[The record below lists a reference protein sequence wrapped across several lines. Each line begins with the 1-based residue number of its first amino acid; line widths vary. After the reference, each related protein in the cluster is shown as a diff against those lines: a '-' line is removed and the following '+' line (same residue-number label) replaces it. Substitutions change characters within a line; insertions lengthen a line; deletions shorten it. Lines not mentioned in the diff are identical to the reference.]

1 VSDLQPIR
9 KIVREAYAASESVF
23 RHFPDR
29 LLGED
34 LVRAYETR
42 VAATDVELT
51 PAAIRAVVRQ
61 LGGGEGRAQV
71 AVGTRA
77 LAGELGVAV
86 RTVQRWQKEG
96 GEARSVA
103 RSTPG
108 LRISVRGIANEVQ
121 RAANARAFRERVQ
134 EQGLDVGAC
143 RVMVL
148 VYNED
153 RARPRSIGNMHI
165 VGTSEG
171 LIDAL
176 DALEDGNTAA
186 AAEAFGN
193 AWLGTYG
200 IDVDAEVTDVVGA
213 FAFGV

>member
-1 VSDLQPIR
+1 VSD
-9 KIVREAYAASESVF
+9 
-23 RHFPDR
+23 
-29 LLGED
+29 LGED
-34 LVRAYETR
+34 LARAYEAR
-42 VAATDVELT
+42 VAAADVELT
-51 PAAIRAVVRQ
+51 PAAIRAVVRE

-71 AVGTRA
+71 AAGTRA

-153 RARPRSIGNMHI
+153 RARPRSIGDMHI
-165 VGTSEG
+165 AGDALTE
-171 LIDAL
+171 AL
-176 DALEDGNTAA
+176 DALEVGDTAGV
-186 AAEAFGN
+186 AEAFGR
-193 AWLGTYG
+193 AWLDVYG
-200 IDVDAEVTDVVGA
+200 MSDVDATITDVVGA
-213 FAFGV
+213 FSTSL

>member
-1 VSDLQPIR
+1 VS
-9 KIVREAYAASESVF
+9 
-23 RHFPDR
+23 
-29 LLGED
+29 
-34 LVRAYETR
+34 
-42 VAATDVELT
+42 
-51 PAAIRAVVRQ
+51 
-61 LGGGEGRAQV
+61 
-71 AVGTRA
+71 
-77 LAGELGVAV
+77 V

-108 LRISVRGIANEVQ
+108 LKITVQGIATAQQ

-153 RARPRSIGNMHI
+153 RARPRNVGPQHI
-165 VGTSEG
+165 DRANEG

-176 DALEDGNTAA
+176 DALEDGDTAA
-186 AAEAFGN
+186 AAEAFGH

-200 IDVDAEVTDVVGA
+200 IDVDAEVTDVVGT
-213 FAFGV
+213 FNLILQR

>member
-1 VSDLQPIR
+1 VSD
-9 KIVREAYAASESVF
+9 
-23 RHFPDR
+23 
-29 LLGED
+29 LGED
-34 LVRAYETR
+34 LARAYEAR

-51 PAAIRAVVRQ
+51 PAAIRAVVRE
-61 LGGGEGRAQV
+61 LGGGEGRGQV
-71 AVGTRA
+71 AQGNKI
-77 LAGELGVAV
+77 LAGQLGVAV

-96 GEARSVA
+96 GEARNIS

-108 LRISVRGIANEVQ
+108 LRISVQGIATEQQ

-134 EQGLDVGAC
+134 EQGLDVAPC

-153 RARPRSIGNMHI
+153 RARPRI
-165 VGTSEG
+165 VGPQHIDGANEG

-186 AAEAFGN
+186 AAEAFGH

-200 IDVDAEVTDVVGA
+200 IDVDASVTDVVGTFSA
-213 FAFGV
+213 NF

>member
-1 VSDLQPIR
+1 MSD
-9 KIVREAYAASESVF
+9 
-23 RHFPDR
+23 
-29 LLGED
+29 LGED
-34 LVRAYETR
+34 VARAYEAR
-42 VAATDVELT
+42 VAAADVELT
-51 PAAIRAVVRQ
+51 PAAIRAVVQQ
-61 LGGGEGRAQV
+61 LGGGEGRTQV
-71 AVGTRA
+71 AAGNKH
-77 LAGELGVAV
+77 LAGQLGVSV

-108 LRISVRGIANEVQ
+108 LRISVQGIATAQQ

-153 RARPRSIGNMHI
+153 RARPRNVGPQHI
-165 VGTSEG
+165 DGANEG

-176 DALEDGNTAA
+176 DALEDGDVAA
-186 AAEAFGN
+186 AAEAFGH

-200 IDVDAEVTDVVGA
+200 MDVEAEVIDVVGT
-213 FAFGV
+213 FALDS

>member
-1 VSDLQPIR
+1 VSD
-9 KIVREAYAASESVF
+9 
-23 RHFPDR
+23 
-29 LLGED
+29 LGED
-34 LVRAYETR
+34 LARAYEAR
-42 VAATDVELT
+42 VAAADVELT

-71 AVGTRA
+71 AAGTRA

-108 LRISVRGIANEVQ
+108 LRISVRGIATAVQ
-121 RAANARAFRERVQ
+121 RAANARAFRERVMA
-134 EQGLDVGAC
+134 QGLDVGPC

-153 RARPRSIGNMHI
+153 RARPRNVGPQHI
-165 VGTSEG
+165 NGANEG

-176 DALEDGNTAA
+176 DALEDGDTAA
-186 AAEAFGN
+186 AAEAFGD

-200 IDVDAEVTDVVGA
+200 IDVDASVTDVVGT
-213 FAFGV
+213 FALIL

>member
-1 VSDLQPIR
+1 MSDL
-9 KIVREAYAASESVF
+9 
-23 RHFPDR
+23 
-29 LLGED
+29 GEN
-34 LVRAYETR
+34 LTRAYEAR
-42 VAATDVELT
+42 VAAADVELT
-51 PAAIRAVVRQ
+51 PVAIRAVVRE
-61 LGGGEGRAQV
+61 LGDGEGRSQV
-71 AVGTRA
+71 ARGNKI
-77 LAGELGVAV
+77 LAGQLGVAV

-96 GEARSVA
+96 GEARNIS

-108 LRISVRGIANEVQ
+108 LRISVQGIATEQQ

-134 EQGLDVGAC
+134 EQGLDVAPC

-153 RARPRSIGNMHI
+153 RARPRI
-165 VGTSEG
+165 VGPQHIDGANEG

-186 AAEAFGN
+186 AAEAFGH

-200 IDVDAEVTDVVGA
+200 IDVDASVTDVVGTFTLGA
-213 FAFGV
+213 

>member
-1 VSDLQPIR
+1 MAD
-9 KIVREAYAASESVF
+9 
-23 RHFPDR
+23 
-29 LLGED
+29 LGED
-34 LVRAYETR
+34 LARAYEAR
-42 VAATDVELT
+42 VAAADVALT

-71 AVGTRA
+71 AAGTRA

-108 LRISVRGIANEVQ
+108 LRISVQGIANEQQ
-121 RAANARAFRERVQ
+121 RAGNARAFRERVQ

-153 RARPRSIGNMHI
+153 RARPRNVGPQHI
-165 VGTSEG
+165 DGANEG

-176 DALEDGNTAA
+176 DALEDGDTNA
-186 AAEAFGN
+186 AAEAFGD

-200 IDVDAEVTDVVGA
+200 IDVDASVTDVVGTFSAA
-213 FAFGV
+213 F

>member
-1 VSDLQPIR
+1 VSD
-9 KIVREAYAASESVF
+9 
-23 RHFPDR
+23 
-29 LLGED
+29 LGED
-34 LVRAYETR
+34 LARAYEAR
-42 VAATDVELT
+42 VAAADVELT
-51 PAAIRAVVRQ
+51 PAAIRAVVQQ

-71 AVGTRA
+71 AAGNKS
-77 LAGELGVAV
+77 LAGQLDISV

-108 LRISVRGIANEVQ
+108 LRISVRGIATAQ
-121 RAANARAFRERVQ
+121 RRQANARAFRERVQ
-134 EQGLDVGAC
+134 EQGLEVGAC

-153 RARPRSIGNMHI
+153 RARPRNVGPQHI
-165 VGTSEG
+165 DGANEG

-176 DALEDGNTAA
+176 DALEDGDTAA
-186 AAEAFGN
+186 AAEAFGH

-200 IDVDAEVTDVVGA
+200 IDVDAEVTDVVEA
-213 FAFGV
+213 FDMRV

>member
-1 VSDLQPIR
+1 VSD
-9 KIVREAYAASESVF
+9 
-23 RHFPDR
+23 
-29 LLGED
+29 LGED
-34 LVRAYETR
+34 LARAYEAR
-42 VAATDVELT
+42 VAAANVELT
-51 PAAIRAVVRQ
+51 PAAIRAVVQQ

-71 AVGTRA
+71 AMGNKQ
-77 LAGELGVAV
+77 LAGQLGVSV

-108 LRISVRGIANEVQ
+108 LKITVQGIATAQQ

-153 RARPRSIGNMHI
+153 RARPRNVGPQHI
-165 VGTSEG
+165 DRANEG

-176 DALEDGNTAA
+176 DALEDGDTAA
-186 AAEAFGN
+186 AAEAFGH

-200 IDVDAEVTDVVGA
+200 IDVDAEVTDVVGT
-213 FAFGV
+213 FNLILQR

>member
-1 VSDLQPIR
+1 
-9 KIVREAYAASESVF
+9 
-23 RHFPDR
+23 
-29 LLGED
+29 
-34 LVRAYETR
+34 
-42 VAATDVELT
+42 VAAADVELT

-71 AVGTRA
+71 AAGTRA

-108 LRISVRGIANEVQ
+108 LRISVQGIATAQQ
-121 RAANARAFRERVQ
+121 RQANARAFRERVM

-153 RARPRSIGNMHI
+153 RARPRNVGPQHI
-165 VGTSEG
+165 DGANEG

-176 DALEDGNTAA
+176 DAREDGDTAA

-193 AWLGTYG
+193 AWLETYG
-200 IDVDAEVTDVVGA
+200 MEVDASVTDVVGT
-213 FAFGV
+213 FALGV

>member
-1 VSDLQPIR
+1 MSD
-9 KIVREAYAASESVF
+9 
-23 RHFPDR
+23 
-29 LLGED
+29 LGED
-34 LVRAYETR
+34 LTRAYEAR
-42 VAATDVELT
+42 VAAADVELT
-51 PAAIRAVVRQ
+51 PTAIRAVVQQ
-61 LGGGEGRAQV
+61 LGGGEARARV
-71 AVGTRA
+71 AAGNKQ
-77 LAGELGVAV
+77 LAGQLGVSV

-96 GEARSVA
+96 GEARSIS

-108 LRISVRGIANEVQ
+108 LRISVQGIATAQQ
-121 RAANARAFRERVQ
+121 RQANGRAFRERVQ

-200 IDVDAEVTDVVGA
+200 IDVDAEVTDVVGT
-213 FAFGV
+213 FSLSF